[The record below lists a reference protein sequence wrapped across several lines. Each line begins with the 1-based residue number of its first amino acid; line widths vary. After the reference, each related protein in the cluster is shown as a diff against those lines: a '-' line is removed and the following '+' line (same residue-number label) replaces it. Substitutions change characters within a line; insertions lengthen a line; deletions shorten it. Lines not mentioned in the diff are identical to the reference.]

1 MKGVVLM
8 NYNQNNFNG
17 YNNGGYTPSIDGVTM
32 RAHKLASSSRTTG
45 ILGLIFSIL
54 CCPIVGFI
62 LGLIAVLRARTA
74 KVMLGGNLSD
84 GNVGRVCGIIALVFS
99 IAEVLVIVFAG
110 YTLYLALLEAL
121 EELDSTMSLARFL
134 L

>member
-1 MKGVVLM
+1 
-8 NYNQNNFNG
+8 
-17 YNNGGYTPSIDGVTM
+17 
-32 RAHKLASSSRTTG
+32 
-45 ILGLIFSIL
+45 
-54 CCPIVGFI
+54 
-62 LGLIAVLRARTA
+62 
-74 KVMLGGNLSD
+74 MLGGNLSD